1 MRKLLNTLFV
11 LSEDSYLALEG
22 ENVLVLRGKET
33 AARFPLHTLESILSF
48 SYKGASPALMG
59 ACAKRG
65 VSIVFLTPRGQFLA
79 RSCGAENGNVL
90 LRRTQYRVADD
101 PAASCCLA
109 RTFICGKLYNCRWI
123 LERATRDHALRLDVP
138 QLKAVSAQLREL
150 LDQVAQCKDLE
161 ELRGLEGKG
170 AAVYFRVFDQLIL
183 QQKDVFFFQGRSRR
197 PPLDPMNAL
206 LSFLYTLLA
215 HDCAAALESVGLDS
229 YVGFLHRDRPGRSS
243 LALDL
248 MEELRPV
255 VADRLALT
263 LINRQILS
271 EKQFRF
277 EPGGAVFLSD
287 EGRKA
292 VLAAWQERKKENIT
306 HPYLKEKLPW
316 GLVPYSQALLF
327 ARHLRG
333 DLDGYPPFFW
343 K

>member
-11 LSEDSYLALEG
+11 LSEDSYLAVEG
-22 ENVLVLRGKET
+22 ENVLVLRGEET

-65 VSIVFLTPRGQFLA
+65 VSLVFLTPRGQFLA

-90 LRRTQYRVADD
+90 LRRTQYRMADLPD
-101 PAASCCLA
+101 ASCRLA
-109 RTFICGKLYNCRWI
+109 RSFICGKIYNCRWI

-138 QLKAVSAQLREL
+138 QLKAVSAQLHEL
-150 LDQVAQCKDLE
+150 SARAAQCDDPE

-170 AAVYFRVFDQLIL
+170 AAAYFGAFDQLIL
-183 QQKDVFFFQGRSRR
+183 QQRDDFAFQGRSRR
-197 PPLDPMNAL
+197 PPLDPINAL

-215 HDCAAALESVGLDS
+215 HDCAAALEAVGLDS
-229 YVGFLHRDRPGRSS
+229 YVGFLHRDRPGRTS

-248 MEELRPV
+248 MEELRPIL
-255 VADRLALT
+255 ADRLALT
-263 LINRQILS
+263 LVNRKIL
-271 EKQFRF
+271 EKKHFRF
-277 EPGGAVFLSD
+277 EAGGAVFLSED
-287 EGRKA
+287 GRKA
-292 VLAAWQERKKENIT
+292 VLSAWQERKKEMIT
-306 HPYLKEKLPW
+306 HPYLGEKLSW
-316 GLVPYSQALLF
+316 GLVPYTQALLL
-327 ARHLRG
+327 ARYLRG